1 MMTTHNETNDVLQN
15 EENIRTGLPQGLN
28 ILTILT
34 IIWCCISAIIIML
47 MPWIIKFTNKM
58 LDKAAAGGELS
69 AKKLEEIE
77 KSRQA
82 SELLQTNMI
91 PTLIIGLIGVA
102 LCFVGAIMMRK
113 YKKDGFWIYVAGQ
126 ILPFIGGLALLGT
139 SQYTGVGSYVGA
151 VIPFVFIFLYW
162 QQRKYLTA

>member
-1 MMTTHNETNDVLQN
+1 MTTHNQTNDVLQN

-34 IIWCCISAIIIML
+34 IIWCSISALLIML
-47 MPWIIKFTNKM
+47 MPWFIKFTNKM
-58 LDKAAAGGELS
+58 LDKAVAGKELS
-69 AKKLEEIE
+69 AKKLEEME

-82 SELLQTNMI
+82 SEVLQANMI

-113 YKKDGFWIYVAGQ
+113 YKKDGFWIYVVGQ
-126 ILPFIGGLALLGT
+126 VLPFVAGLALLGM
-139 SQYTGVGSYVGA
+139 SQYTGIISYIGA
-151 VIPFVFIFLYW
+151 AIPFVFIFLYW
-162 QQRKYLTA
+162 QQRKYLTK